1 MSTSERLD
9 RRGRDLQSPLA
20 SSLSPL
26 AWLVWARCA
35 LTSHWPE
42 YAMEAAGLGLF
53 MLSAC
58 LVVALLEYPASPARQ
73 VLGDPSLRRLLIGLA
88 MGVTAVTII
97 YSPWG
102 KRSGAHLNPAVT
114 LTFWRL
120 GKVDGWDA
128 LFYAFAQFVGSVLG
142 VALSAWILSRMIV
155 ADPSVNY
162 VVTLPGERGWGVAF
176 AAELVIS
183 FGMMLMVLLVSNRP
197 AINRY
202 TGLFAGTLVA
212 TYIAIEAPLSGMS
225 MNPARSFGSA
235 LAADTWSGLW
245 IYFTAPP
252 IGMLL
257 AAETYVRAKGL
268 HAVLCCK
275 LHHDNSKR
283 CIFRC
288 SYG

>member
-1 MSTSERLD
+1 MQVPVVSGL
-9 RRGRDLQSPLA
+9 P
-20 SSLSPL
+20 PL
-26 AWLVWARCA
+26 AWLTRAQRA
-35 LTSHWPE
+35 LVSHWPE

-53 MLSAC
+53 MVSAC
-58 LVVALLEYPASPARQ
+58 LVVALLEYPASPARHM
-73 VLGDPSLRRLLIGLA
+73 LSDPLSRRLLIGLA
-88 MGVTAVTII
+88 MGLTAVAII

-128 LFYAFAQFVGSVLG
+128 LFYAFAQFAGSVLG
-142 VALSAWILSRMIV
+142 VAMSAWILSRMVV

-162 VVTLPGERGWGVAF
+162 VVTLPGERGRGVAF
-176 AAELVIS
+176 TAELLIS
-183 FGMMLMVLLVSNRP
+183 FCMMLMVLLVSNRP

-212 TYIAIEAPLSGMS
+212 TCIAIEAPLSGMS

-235 LAADTWSGLW
+235 FAADTWTGLW

-268 HAVLCCK
+268 RAVLCCK
-275 LHHDNSKR
+275 LHHDNDSR

-288 SYG
+288 GYG

>member
-1 MSTSERLD
+1 MSTSEQLD
-9 RRGRDLQSPLA
+9 QSGRELQN
-20 SSLSPL
+20 PL
-26 AWLVWARCA
+26 AWFARA
-35 LTSHWPE
+35 HRTLANHWPE
-42 YAMEAAGLGLF
+42 YAMEGAGLGVF

-58 LVVALLEYPASPARQ
+58 LVVALLEYPGSPARQ
-73 VLGDPSLRRLLIGLA
+73 FLGDPSLRRLLIGLA
-88 MGVTAVTII
+88 MGFTAVAII

-120 GKVDGWDA
+120 GKVDSWDA
-128 LFYAFAQFVGSVLG
+128 LFYTLAQFAGGVLG
-142 VALSAWILSRMIV
+142 VALSAWVLSRMIV
-155 ADPSVNY
+155 AHPSVNY
-162 VVTLPGERGWGVAF
+162 VVTLPGEHGWGVAF
-176 AAELVIS
+176 MAELLIS

-197 AINRY
+197 SINRY

-235 LAADTWSGLW
+235 FAADAWSGLW

-252 IGMLL
+252 LGMLL
-257 AAETYVRAKGL
+257 AAETYVRSKGL
-268 HAVLCCK
+268 RAVLCCK
-275 LHHDNSKR
+275 LHHDNDRR

-288 SYG
+288 GYG